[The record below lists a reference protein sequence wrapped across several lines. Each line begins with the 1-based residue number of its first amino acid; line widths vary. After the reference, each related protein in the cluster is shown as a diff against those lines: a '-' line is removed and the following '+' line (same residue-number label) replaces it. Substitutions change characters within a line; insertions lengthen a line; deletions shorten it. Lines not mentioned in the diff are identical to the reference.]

1 MKLTELP
8 ENLTAASVLDPLVHA
23 EVDPDSANQLYT
35 YGCSHVDA
43 HH

>member
-1 MKLTELP
+1 MKLAGFP
-8 ENLTAASVLDPLVHA
+8 ENLTAASMLGPPAHA
-23 EVDPDSANQLYT
+23 EVDPDSVNQLYT